1 MPTRPRAAPPV
12 PYTNPPR
19 TRVKLR
25 VLSCRSRKEPT
36 TLTCTRRRSLSEGN
50 FLAATRP
57 HPNPLPVGEGTLA
70 GAEPPL
76 SRRGGT
82 LAGPGKPSVT
92 PPERNPGAVADC
104 PFRCCPIRAI
114 IPIDGVAEH
123 RPSAPS
129 EGLCQSHC
137 VWRSGV
143 LAPAALGSQPT
154 VNPGHTCLQP
164 ARLPGP
170 HQRHLFPLRLI
181 CSPQLFDSGRRISGR
196 GWWATVG
203 VVFSASVSVFF
214 EEWQLCRRVRSRS

>member
-1 MPTRPRAAPPV
+1 MRITAAFCGVPRPALTPCPSPKGRGETFPNTLLPFFPA
-12 PYTNPPR
+12 YTVRPKARQTLSNPP
-19 TRVKLR
+19 K
-25 VLSCRSRKEPT
+25 K
-36 TLTCTRRRSLSEGN
+36 
-50 FLAATRP
+50 
-57 HPNPLPVGEGTLA
+57 NPW
-70 GAEPPL
+70 
-76 SRRGGT
+76 
-82 LAGPGKPSVT
+82 
-92 PPERNPGAVADC
+92 AVADC
-104 PFRCCPIRAI
+104 PFHYYPINAI

-123 RPSAPS
+123 KPSAPS

-143 LAPAALGSQPT
+143 LAPAALGPQPT

-164 ARLPGP
+164 ARLPGL

-196 GWWATVG
+196 GWWAAVG